1 MKRQIQRQKLLSI
14 ILLVLMLI
22 NILSP
27 SALAAESS
35 SEKVVA
41 KPLVIMMEYQDYKFS
56 DIDTKE
62 EWRLRGILGQNYT
75 KEFVQE
81 LLFGEGYYT
90 GEDEKQFMSVRKY
103 YDEITAGNYCF
114 NGKVVGPYT
123 AEHEAAYYG
132 SDRNGDGSDQDEA
145 MLLVREAVQAAAKDP
160 NVDLSE
166 FDVENRTGDGEFDVS
181 DGVIDTVIVI
191 HPGIG
196 EEWGGGSL
204 GEAAIW
210 PFRCGFTWYQE
221 NNFEMETVT
230 DHKGNEWKFDD
241 FVIIAQDSAS
251 DMLCHEYGHVMGL
264 PDLYGFS
271 GSYPPVE
278 WWCIMGGSYTG
289 KDIAGT
295 MPNSYGAYCRE
306 FLQKSFENRKV
317 QDPKWANYQRR
328 TLNEINAKGMDI
340 ELYQAHERL
349 DGTTDLFRLDLPK
362 KETTII
368 TPPSG
373 EYAYFSG
380 KGNDLRNFMRTT
392 IDLTD
397 YEKAKLQFKAWYKID
412 PYFDFATVRINEV
425 GSEEWETVEG
435 NITTTEVDDWIKEN
449 EPEERWKERNPGY
462 GITDDSKGWVDAE
475 FDLSKYAG
483 KKIDLTFYF
492 WTDSNTPEEGIY
504 IDDIIISGV
513 KKGEDEVIESVE
525 PEVPGELGGE
535 GMEDSEPADLEA
547 PADDPVEPIE
557 LELNKKTEDLEETW
571 VNIFEDDAD
580 GESKFDL
587 SGGFTQSTGK
597 IESDHY
603 YLLEWR
609 NSEEGKVDEGLKHVY
624 YGWPNVSYD
633 PGLLVWYV
641 NEMWTTPY
649 GRPDQQVSDHPGECF
664 AGVVDADQNPI
675 IWEMKDGS
683 NSGID
688 ARGDFI
694 MHDAAFSLREEDELR
709 VEWPNGVISK
719 DNYRFMV
726 PEFNDEK
733 DYTNPHCPTSGLI
746 LPKYGLKVLV
756 AEENKDRS
764 KAKVH
769 IMKGDIENNSVDYSD
784 GLKVNNIKVDN
795 NEIIVDV
802 VNNNSKEN
810 LGDKAYIGYI
820 MKDDKGN
827 FIEAKEELAFENG
840 VYKCSNNFLADIEK
854 GKYKVNFIILEDAEG
869 NARAIYNSKVHS
881 GYGIDLSSGDIDNN
895 SITPVLPEDKPI
907 KIKEV
912 KALDKK
918 GVEKTEFEKGNTVL
932 INTTIDVIEKE
943 KVNDAIIIIEVKDKD
958 GVPYALRYVPFKE
971 GIAEYSL
978 GFSTYETKKGENTV
992 NIYIWDNLEDR
1003 NPLSQSQKF
1012 IFTVK

>member
-1 MKRQIQRQKLLSI
+1 MKIQIKKYKFISVLL
-14 ILLVLMLI
+14 LLLMLF
-22 NILSP
+22 NVLP
-27 SALAAESS
+27 YSALAVESS
-35 SEKVVA
+35 SEKVVS

-62 EWRLRGILGQNYT
+62 EWRLRGIPGKNYT

-114 NGKVVGPYT
+114 DGKVIGPYT

-145 MLLVREAVQAAAKDP
+145 MLLVREAVQAAAEDP
-160 NVDLSE
+160 NIDLSE
-166 FDVENRTGDGEFDVS
+166 FDVENRTGDGEFGIP

-204 GEAAIW
+204 KEAAIW
-210 PFRCGFTWYQE
+210 PFRCGFTWFDE
-221 NNFEMETVT
+221 NNFEMEKVV
-230 DHKGNEWKFDD
+230 DHKGKEWKFDD

-278 WWCIMGGSYTG
+278 WWSIMGGSYTG

-306 FLQKSFENRKV
+306 FLQKSFEDRKV

-340 ELYQAHERL
+340 ELHQAHERL
-349 DGTTDLFRLDLPK
+349 DDTIDLVRIDLPK
-362 KETTII
+362 KETII
-368 TPPSG
+368 TTPPSG

-380 KGNDLRNFMRTT
+380 KGNDLRNSMKTT

-513 KKGEDEVIESVE
+513 EKDEEEIKLDISEEQTNPGESENSIESKQE
-525 PEVPGELGGE
+525 C
-535 GMEDSEPADLEA
+535 EDVQDVKQDAENKSQESSE
-547 PADDPVEPIE
+547 
-557 LELNKKTEDLEETW
+557 KTW
-571 VNIFEDDAD
+571 VTVFEDDAD
-580 GESKFDL
+580 GEPKFDL

-609 NSEEGKVDEGLKHVY
+609 NSEEGKVDEGLKYVY
-624 YGWPNVSYD
+624 YKWPNVSYD

-641 NEMWTTPY
+641 NEMWTTSY
-649 GRPDQQVSDHPGECF
+649 GRPDQQTADHPGECF

-675 IWEMKDGS
+675 VWEMKDGS
-683 NSGID
+683 SSGID
-688 ARGDFI
+688 ARGDFM
-694 MHDAAFSLREEDELR
+694 MHDAAFSLREEEELR
-709 VEWPNGVISK
+709 VEWSNGAISK

-733 DYTNPHCPTSGLI
+733 DYTNPSKPEAGLI

-756 AEENKDRS
+756 TEENKDRS

-769 IMKGDIENNSVDYSD
+769 IMKGDIENNSADYSD
-784 GLKVNNIKVDN
+784 GLNVKNIKIEGN
-795 NEIIVDV
+795 TIIVEAENKGLRD
-802 VNNNSKEN
+802 N
-810 LGDKAYIGYI
+810 LGEKAYMGYI
-820 MKDDKGN
+820 KKDDKGN
-827 FIEAKEELAFENG
+827 TIEAKEQLVLVDG
-840 VYKCSNNFLADIEK
+840 IYKCSTDFLEKFEK

-881 GYGIDLSSGDIDNN
+881 GYGMDLSSGDIDNN
-895 SITPVLPEDKPI
+895 NITPALPEDKPI
-907 KIKEV
+907 KIKEI

-918 GVEKTEFEKGNTVL
+918 GIEKTEFEKGNTVL

-943 KVNDAIIIIEVKDKD
+943 KVNDAIIIIEVKDKN

-971 GIAEYSL
+971 GITEYSL
-978 GFSTYETKKGENTV
+978 GFSTYETEKGENTV
-992 NIYIWDNLEDR
+992 NIYVWDNLEDR

-1012 IFTVK
+1012 IFIVK